1 MRELLYINKII
12 TNFYLETLDPNNYQ
26 HITIY
31 YLQKMC
37 VCVWWGGEESL
48 NSHQQ
53 KIPYT
58 LLWPRNLLVEI
69 AMISVQ
75 EERWQES

>member
-37 VCVWWGGEESL
+37 VCVCGGLGGSGFETSL
-48 NSHQQ
+48 SYI
-53 KIPYT
+53 KI
-58 LLWPRNLLVEI
+58 NKKDVGAVKI
-69 AMISVQ
+69 
-75 EERWQES
+75 